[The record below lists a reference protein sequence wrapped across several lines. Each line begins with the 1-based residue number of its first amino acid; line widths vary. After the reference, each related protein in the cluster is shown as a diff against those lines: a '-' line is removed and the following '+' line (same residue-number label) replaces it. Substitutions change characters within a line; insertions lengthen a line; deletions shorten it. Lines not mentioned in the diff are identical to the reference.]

1 MSNKFYVLPKIIF
14 FHMFQIIKLITFT
27 TSGGAYLNFIGNEFA
42 HPKRIEFPMSS
53 NDYSFCLANRQW
65 ELLDKGVHKH
75 IFNFDKDIMSLD
87 GKERLISG
95 GSPIVHH
102 CDDTSMIIYFTR
114 GPFLF
119 VFNFNPDA
127 SYQLYSVGVDEA
139 GEYQVT
145 NAVCMNLF
153 FCKYASGRHI

>member
-1 MSNKFYVLPKIIF
+1 MSAFSSFFFTSVLIIVLIL
-14 FHMFQIIKLITFT
+14 QII
-27 TSGGAYLNFIGNEFA
+27 S
-42 HPKRIEFPMSS
+42 
-53 NDYSFCLANRQW
+53 
-65 ELLDKGVHKH
+65 
-75 IFNFDKDIMSLD
+75 
-87 GKERLISG
+87 
-95 GSPIVHH
+95 
-102 CDDTSMIIYFTR
+102 FTR